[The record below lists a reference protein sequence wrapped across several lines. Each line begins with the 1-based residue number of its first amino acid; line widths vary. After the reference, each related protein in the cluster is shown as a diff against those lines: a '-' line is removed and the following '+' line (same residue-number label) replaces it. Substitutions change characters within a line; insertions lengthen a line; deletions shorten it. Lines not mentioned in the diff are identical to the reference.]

1 MKRKPFILVT
11 GAAGFIGFNLSMS
24 LLKDKKQIIGIDNVN
39 DYYSV
44 QLKKNRI
51 NQLKKFKNFKFH
63 KVDLANY
70 KALNN
75 IFTKY
80 KIEKIIHL
88 AAQAG
93 VRYSIIQ
100 PKKYLKS
107 NFVGFFNIIELSRLK
122 NIKKIIYASSSSV
135 YGNSKKF
142 PLKENHTINPN
153 NFYGL
158 SKKNNEETAS
168 IFSKYYDIKFIG
180 IRFFTVYGEW
190 GRPDMS
196 IYKFIDASF
205 KNKIF
210 FLNNYGNHQRD
221 FTYIKDVVAI
231 LKKIKFKKNI
241 KNEIYNICSNK
252 PIQLTKIFSILSK
265 HMKMPLIKKRKLQ
278 QADVIKTH
286 GDNKKVINET
296 NFNRFTSF
304 EKGLLNTL
312 NWYKQY
318 NKIKLPQKP

>member
-1 MKRKPFILVT
+1 MKRKSFILVT
-11 GAAGFIGFNLSMS
+11 GVAGFIGFNLSMS
-24 LLKDKKQIIGIDNVN
+24 LLRDNKRLIGIDNIN
-39 DYYSV
+39 DYYSI
-44 QLKKNRI
+44 QLKKDRV

-63 KVDLANY
+63 KIDLESYN
-70 KALNN
+70 ALNK
-75 IFTKY
+75 IFNKY

-93 VRYSIIQ
+93 VRYSIVN
-100 PKKYLKS
+100 PKNYLNS
-107 NFVGFFNIIELSRLK
+107 NYNGFFNIIELSRLK
-122 NIKKIIYASSSSV
+122 KIKKIIYASSSSV

-142 PLKENHTINPN
+142 PLKENHQINPN

-158 SKKNNEETAS
+158 SKKNNEEMAD
-168 IFSKYYDIKFIG
+168 IYSKYYKIKFIG
-180 IRFFTVYGEW
+180 LRFFTVYGEW

-205 KNKIF
+205 ASKIF

-221 FTYIKDVVAI
+221 FTYIRDVVSI
-231 LKKIKFKKNI
+231 VKKIKFHNKFENT
-241 KNEIYNICSNK
+241 IYNICSNN
-252 PIQLTKIFSILSK
+252 PIKLTAIFGILSK
-265 HMKMPLIKKRKLQ
+265 YIKIPKIKKRKLQ

-286 GDNKKVINET
+286 GDNTKIIKET
-296 NFNRFTSF
+296 KFKNFTSF

-318 NKIKLPQKP
+318 NKIRSFQKF